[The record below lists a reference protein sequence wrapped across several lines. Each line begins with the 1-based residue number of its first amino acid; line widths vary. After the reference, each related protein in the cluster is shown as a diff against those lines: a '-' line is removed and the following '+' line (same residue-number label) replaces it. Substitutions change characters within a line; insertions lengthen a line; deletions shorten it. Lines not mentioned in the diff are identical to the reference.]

1 MENMIDPLNKESK
14 SRNLSQ
20 EKAADS
26 RRGYDEG
33 IGSVKSKDHQDFL
46 QEEISKIMSDDE
58 ERIPKPAQTVGLQAD
73 LGKKGLSK
81 NFKSN
86 TLVGRGSKTEIQIEN
101 GGPTPGPDEETYP
114 NPDVLNDE
122 ELE

>member
-58 ERIPKPAQTVGLQAD
+58 ERIPKVIFFIPEMTLISLHRQLAYRLTLARRD
-73 LGKKGLSK
+73 CPKISK
-81 NFKSN
+81 A
-86 TLVGRGSKTEIQIEN
+86 I
-101 GGPTPGPDEETYP
+101 PW
-114 NPDVLNDE
+114 
-122 ELE
+122 